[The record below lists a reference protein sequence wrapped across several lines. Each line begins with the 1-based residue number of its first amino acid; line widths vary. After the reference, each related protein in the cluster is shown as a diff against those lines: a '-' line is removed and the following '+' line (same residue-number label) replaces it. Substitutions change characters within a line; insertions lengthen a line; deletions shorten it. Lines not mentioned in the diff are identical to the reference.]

1 MVLYQAKIREMA
13 KTRKF
18 SRIVSA
24 SPNRITGRGRRLRSI
39 SWEEVGRP
47 WPPGGESL
55 LDSPRQNEQLRLAL
69 VERLLVGEDERREAS
84 PYPKLS
90 KRDFERTKLVVAT
103 VAPHLLSE
111 IEFLMTVNYR
121 PRNTKGRPHD
131 PMTERFALVFELLRC
146 CHVRR
151 PARTIQSI
159 LEKMGKYVTKES
171 IERNYRRRN
180 KGRLV
185 RVAGGFVTQVP
196 AGDIHRV
203 LLWRLH
209 SLLSV
214 SQVTAASSI
223 GALSSLT

>member
-1 MVLYQAKIREMA
+1 MT

-18 SRIVSA
+18 PRIVSG
-24 SPNRITGRGRRLRSI
+24 SPNRVTGRGRRLRSI

-47 WPPGGESL
+47 WPPGGERL
-55 LDSPRQNEQLRLAL
+55 LDGPRQNGQLRLAL
-69 VERLLVGEDERREAS
+69 VKRLLAGEGERREAS

-103 VAPHLLSE
+103 VAPRLTPE

-121 PRNTKGRPHD
+121 WPRNKTGHPRD
-131 PMTERFALVFELLRC
+131 PMTEDAALAFDLLRC
-146 CHVRR
+146 CSVRR

-159 LEKMGKYVTKES
+159 LEKMGKHVTAES
-171 IERNYRRRN
+171 IERDYRRRN

-185 RVAGGFVTQVP
+185 REAGGFLSQVP
-196 AGDIHRV
+196 AGDLHRV

-209 SLLSV
+209 SLLSL
-214 SQVTAASSI
+214 SPVTAPTSVKARKREFH
-223 GALSSLT
+223 GDHPEK